1 MDFSLTSFLI
11 GAAAVIAAVAVLY
24 KMGDDDGTSADDVE
38 HSDPALREIYAAAT
52 QLNAFFQVAAHPADV
67 VKHDQFEKGV
77 VKLVAGA
84 FTEEDLVG
92 YALGE
97 NAMLACLAIE
107 ALRRKFDS
115 PELRTRLLNSLD
127 TMATPPCYVTLRYLD
142 ASTPAGDCIA
152 GPAIV
157 AASEELWND
166 TFKGYLEEFCRKRAE
181 GGETLSF
188 GDALSRLNESYVYEV
203 EQFIAGLTGV
213 ETETLTKELGS
224 RQKASA
230 DPSLLKTMGRVW
242 DERTAVEASDI
253 LEHDTLTKLLDRLEA
268 SLEADPA
275 RSALV
280 VGETGVGKSSAINKL
295 AARLHAKGWTI
306 FVAGHADLI
315 AGQVYIGQ
323 FEERLNQMIELLTAG
338 ERILWMIPGF
348 DALAFSGR
356 HKYSP
361 VSALDTILPYV
372 ERGELKIV
380 GETSRAAYERLAMAD
395 PRLTNTLSVNRI
407 DTLTT
412 AGTMELGNQWLK
424 RWTKNGNERTLKE
437 AWHLAQHFLGET
449 AAPGNLLKFLKL
461 TRQRLIRGKP
471 QDTRP
476 EVTQDDLLTTL
487 VELTGL
493 SEVMLDDERTLD
505 LDGLR
510 SHFHK
515 RVIGQDEAITCLV
528 ERVAMIKAGVTDPT
542 RPAGVFL
549 FAGPTGTGKT
559 EIAKTLTEWLFGSPD
574 RMIRLDMSELQTADS
589 LDRLIGSEA
598 AGGGALT
605 DLIQE
610 QPFTIVLLDEF
621 EKAHPNIWDLF
632 LQVFDDGRLTDSQG
646 RTADFRHA
654 IIILTSNLGAA
665 IPTDTPIGF
674 AGQTSGFDA
683 GTVLGEVEK
692 VFRREFINR
701 IDRVV
706 VFRPLSRDVMRDI
719 LEKELDAAF
728 QRRGL
733 RSRSWAVEWDASA
746 IDFLLDQGFTPDLG
760 ARPLKRAI
768 DRHLLA
774 PLAQTIVNRQVPAG
788 DQFLFVTQRDGAL
801 AVDFVDPDASTEPGA
816 DGAAGTGEQPKGL
829 TLRAIVLQ
837 PGGTQEEFAFL
848 FDRIA
853 ALQDLIASD
862 AWRQNKEET
871 IAFLEL
877 PDFWSS
883 PERFEVLG
891 QVEHVDR
898 MESALVRVGSLL
910 RRIGGPGAGRENYPT
925 NIIKAAAQSLYLIE
939 TARDDLQGSRPRE
952 AYVLVESGRQSGASG
967 TEAAAF
973 AGRIADMYT
982 HWAKKRRMHFN
993 VLTSKR
999 DLKGDD
1005 FQVVIAVSGFGA
1017 HSILAEE
1024 TGLHVLEQPAA
1035 DTGKTRRISVRVT
1048 VVPQPAD
1055 PGDAS
1060 AETRRKQAREAFA
1073 AFEFP
1078 SRKVVRR
1085 YREEPSPL
1093 VRDAAG
1099 GWRTGRLDKV
1109 LDGEFDLFE

>member
-1 MDFSLTSFLI
+1 MEISLTSFLI
-11 GAAAVIAAVAVLY
+11 GAAAVVAAVAVLY
-24 KMGDDDGTSADDVE
+24 KLGSDDDTATDDVE
-38 HSDPALREIYAAAT
+38 HSDPALREIYAIAA
-52 QLNAFFQVAAHPADV
+52 QLNAFFQVAAHPADL
-67 VKHDQFEKGV
+67 VKHDQFGKGV
-77 VKLVAGA
+77 DKLMAGD
-84 FTEEDLVG
+84 FSEDDLVG

-97 NAMLACLAIE
+97 NTMLACLAIE

-115 PELRTRLLNSLD
+115 PGLRQRLLNGLD
-127 TMATPPCYVTLRYLD
+127 GMEAAPCYVTLRYLD
-142 ASTPAGDCIA
+142 EATPAGDCIA
-152 GPAIV
+152 GPVIV

-166 TFKGYLEEFCRKRAE
+166 TVKGYLEEFCRKRAD

-188 GDALSRLNESYVYEV
+188 GDALSRLNDSYAYEV
-203 EQFIAGLTGV
+203 EQFIAGLTGL
-213 ETETLTKELGS
+213 ETETLTQELSS
-224 RQKASA
+224 RAKTSA
-230 DPSLLKTMGRVW
+230 DPGLLKTMGRVW
-242 DERTAVEASDI
+242 DERTAREADDI
-253 LEHDTLTKLLDRLEA
+253 LEHKTLTQLLDRLEA

-275 RSALV
+275 RSSLV
-280 VGETGVGKSSAINKL
+280 VGETGVGKTSAINKL

-306 FVAGHADLI
+306 FVAGHSDLI

-323 FEERLNQMIELLTAG
+323 FEERLNQMIGLLTSG
-338 ERILWMIPGF
+338 ERILWIIPGF

-372 ERGELKIV
+372 ERGELKII
-380 GETSRAAYERLAMAD
+380 GETSRAAYERLAISD
-395 PRLTNTLSVNRI
+395 PRLTSTLSVNRI
-407 DTLTT
+407 ETLTNT
-412 AGTMELGNQWLK
+412 GTMELGTQWLT
-424 RWTKNGNERTLKE
+424 RWTKNSGERTLKE

-471 QDTRP
+471 QDTQP
-476 EVTQDDLLTTL
+476 EITEDDLMTTL

-493 SEVMLDDERTLD
+493 SEVMLNDERPLD

-515 RVIGQDEAITCLV
+515 RVIGQDEAVTCLV

-574 RMIRLDMSELQTADS
+574 RMIRLDMSELQTADG

-632 LQVFDDGRLTDSQG
+632 LQVFDDGRLTDAQG
-646 RTADFRHA
+646 RTADFRHS
-654 IIILTSNLGAA
+654 IVILTSNLGAA

-683 GTVLGEVEK
+683 GTVMNEVEK

-801 AVDFVDPDASTEPGA
+801 AVDFVDPDASTTAASQAGA
-816 DGAAGTGEQPKGL
+816 DPQEQPAGL
-829 TLRAIVLQ
+829 SLRAIVLQ
-837 PGGTQEEFAFL
+837 PAGTQEEFVFL

-862 AWRQNKEET
+862 TWLENKEET
-871 IAFLEL
+871 MAFLEL

-891 QVEHVDR
+891 QVEHLDR
-898 MESALVRVGSLL
+898 MEAALTRVGSLL
-910 RRIGGPGAGRENYPT
+910 RRMGRPGAGRERYPAD
-925 NIIKAAAQSLYLIE
+925 IIRAAAQSLYLIE

-952 AYVLVESGRQSGASG
+952 AYVLIETSRQSGASG
-967 TEAAAF
+967 AETAAF

-982 HWAKKRRMHFN
+982 HWAKNRRMHFN
-993 VLTSKR
+993 VLTSR
-999 DLKGDD
+999 RGGDS
-1005 FQVVIAVSGFGA
+1005 FQVILAVSGFGA
-1017 HSILAEE
+1017 HSILEQE
-1024 TGLHVLEQPAA
+1024 TGLHVLEQPGDQA
-1035 DTGKTRRISVRVT
+1035 GKTRRISTRVT
-1048 VVPQPAD
+1048 IVPQPAD

-1060 AETRRKQAREAFA
+1060 TDTRRKQAREAFT

-1085 YREEPSPL
+1085 YREDPSPL
-1093 VRDAAG
+1093 VRDAVR

-1109 LDGEFDLFE
+1109 LDGNFDLFE